1 MCGDRT
7 GPTYINNQ
15 PEWPIKQV
23 IHLNNQPEW
32 PIKPSGTLS
41 IQLKKESTAKKKLAK
56 QFSNFNDL
64 QQRILN
70 ILQTVYW
77 RKWTCGILLLKLI
90 FSLPTI
96 FALFCYKTCVP
107 PPYPTAKRQK
117 YTSHKRIHNFHLGP
131 RPSYLP
137 KAENDY
143 RR

>member
-1 MCGDRT
+1 MAYKYSKISMCGDRT

-90 FSLPTI
+90 FSLSAFGITEECHP
-96 FALFCYKTCVP
+96 
-107 PPYPTAKRQK
+107 KRGSCQ
-117 YTSHKRIHNFHLGP
+117 TSLVQGRIDRDITRGGKREGSN
-131 RPSYLP
+131 
-137 KAENDY
+137 
-143 RR
+143 